1 MQAAYERGE
10 EKVKVLDETAMTG
23 VVRRAGCVCHS
34 GSKDT
39 HKISGIFFCHCQ
51 CMKGNLTNSN
61 SNHQFAHNK

>member
-39 HKISGIFFCHCQ
+39 HKIEASGMIV
-51 CMKGNLTNSN
+51 GSLPRL
-61 SNHQFAHNK
+61 